1 MCRRALMCHLR
12 QGEDLEA
19 ELAGT
24 LSPAELSALMAAK
37 HRPNFCTQVCHG
49 LR

>member
-1 MCRRALMCHLR
+1 MCHLR